1 MVKII
6 MDVEGMHCPMCE
18 NRVNNAVKAIAAPQ
32 SISSS
37 AKDGKTE
44 FVAAEAPD
52 EAAVRAAVEDMG
64 FAVKGYKLEEYK
76 KGFSLFRRK

>member
-1 MVKII
+1 MVKVI
-6 MDVEGMHCPMCE
+6 MQVEGMHCQMCE

-32 SISSS
+32 SITSS
-37 AKDGKTE
+37 AKDSKTE

-64 FAVKGYKLEEYK
+64 FSVTAYSVEPYK
-76 KGFSLFRRK
+76 KGFSFFKRK

>member
-1 MVKII
+1 MVKVI
-6 MDVEGMHCPMCE
+6 MEVEGMHCEMCE
-18 NRVNNAVKAIAAPQ
+18 KRVNNAVKAVAAPQ

-37 AKDGKTE
+37 AKDNKTE

-64 FAVKGYKLEEYK
+64 FTVKSYSAEAYK
-76 KGFSLFRRK
+76 KGFSLFKRK

>member
-6 MDVEGMHCPMCE
+6 MEVEGMHCQMCE
-18 NRVNNAVKAIAAPQ
+18 NRVNNAVKAIVAPQ
-32 SISSS
+32 SITSS
-37 AKDGKTE
+37 AKDNRTE

-64 FAVKGYKLEEYK
+64 FTVKGYSAEPYK
-76 KGFSLFRRK
+76 KGFSLFKRK